1 MSIRKRLGIC
11 ARFGLGDK
19 ILAHSLT
26 NVKVTSAQKMKILSE
41 CNFSCLGKCNSK
53 YIRGTLYHRNK
64 NRERI
69 EQICTLGKALC
80 CGP

>member
-41 CNFSCLGKCNSK
+41 CNFSC
-53 YIRGTLYHRNK
+53 YHRNK